1 MYFPLVILS
10 MAFLVALAGA
20 PWYAVN
26 HSRPIGDLPYCW
38 GTWVAVTSLISA
50 AGMITLAL
58 LGLVWKPAT
67 PLGGPEAVV
76 LAGYNYLVGL
86 GLWRRKRYGV
96 VLHLAPVKGVAITS
110 LMMLATQGANLRRD
124 VVGRHIRGV
133 PSARVHLLQEALEIH
148 EHGRQDRGR
157 GGGCPMKWLQLH
169 TPPRS

>member
-67 PLGGPEAVV
+67 PLGGPKPWSSPATTTSSAWASGAANATA
-76 LAGYNYLVGL
+76 LSYT
-86 GLWRRKRYGV
+86 WR
-96 VLHLAPVKGVAITS
+96 P
-110 LMMLATQGANLRRD
+110 
-124 VVGRHIRGV
+124 
-133 PSARVHLLQEALEIH
+133 
-148 EHGRQDRGR
+148 
-157 GGGCPMKWLQLH
+157 
-169 TPPRS
+169 

>member
-10 MAFLVALAGA
+10 IAFLVALAGA

-58 LGLVWKPAT
+58 LGLVWKPAI

-110 LMMLATQGANLRRD
+110 LMMLATKGQIS
-124 VVGRHIRGV
+124 VGMLWAAIYGV
-133 PSARVHLLQEALEIH
+133 FPALEFIYFKKRWKYMSRD
-148 EHGRQDRGR
+148 GKIAAAGKVIQ
-157 GGGCPMKWLQLH
+157 
-169 TPPRS
+169 